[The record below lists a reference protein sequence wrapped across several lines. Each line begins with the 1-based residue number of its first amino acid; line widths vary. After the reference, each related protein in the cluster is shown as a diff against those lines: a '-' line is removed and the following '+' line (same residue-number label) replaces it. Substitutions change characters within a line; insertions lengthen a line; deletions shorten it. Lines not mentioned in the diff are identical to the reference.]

1 MSSEA
6 AWERHY
12 TRDRSLLIYPDENLV
27 RMLKSFLTENPS
39 EDIVAL
45 DLGCGTGRHLRLLR
59 ELGISRALGL
69 DSSLNALAAIAGLH
83 NAMLLQG
90 DALRLPFMDASIDVV
105 VAWGSLHYST
115 KESSA
120 AMLAEIRRIMKKGG
134 RLFGTLRN
142 ERDSYLRRG
151 AHLGENT
158 WSIETRDINNAVVS
172 FFNEEELQQAFG
184 AFDGF
189 EYGVMERS
197 VLGDAHAL
205 ISHWFFRAVK

>member
-6 AWERHY
+6 AWEKHY

-39 EDIVAL
+39 EDLVAL

-59 ELGISRALGL
+59 ELGISRTLGV
-69 DSSLNALAAIAGLH
+69 DSSFNALAAIAGLRD
-83 NAMLLQG
+83 AMLLQG
-90 DALRLPFMDASIDVV
+90 DALRLPFMDASIDIV

-115 KESSA
+115 KENSA
-120 AMLAEIRRIMKKGG
+120 SMLAEIRRIMKKGG

-151 AHLGENT
+151 AHLGGNT
-158 WSIETRDINNAVVS
+158 WSIETKDINNAVVS
-172 FFNEEELQQAFG
+172 FFNEEELQQVFG
-184 AFDGF
+184 AFDSF

-197 VLGDAHAL
+197 VLGDARAI

>member
-6 AWERHY
+6 AWEKHY

-39 EDIVAL
+39 EDPVAL

-59 ELGISRALGL
+59 ELGIARALGV
-69 DSSLNALAAIAGLH
+69 DSSFNALAAIAGLH
-83 NAMLLQG
+83 DVMLLQG
-90 DALRLPFMDASIDVV
+90 DALRLPFMDASIDIV

-115 KESSA
+115 KENSA
-120 AMLAEIRRIMKKGG
+120 SMLAEIRRIMKKGG

-151 AHLGENT
+151 AHLGDNT
-158 WSIETRDINNAVVS
+158 WSIETKDINNAVVS
-172 FFNEEELQQAFG
+172 FFSEEELQQVFG

-197 VLGDAHAL
+197 ALGDAHAL